1 MFILIP
7 LTAMSGYAA
16 ALLLDMI
23 AMLLVVRIICAWRP
37 ITILSEFDRAGKP
50 LVDRTLRWTVRLW
63 TRLCPHRALN
73 ANGQLLVAWG
83 VICVVRL
90 IFTIFLNAMA

>member
-1 MFILIP
+1 MFVLIP

-23 AMLLVVRIICAWRP
+23 AMLLIGRAVCAWRP

-63 TRLCPHRALN
+63 TRLCPRRSLN
-73 ANGQLLVAWG
+73 TNGQLLVTWG
-83 VICVVRL
+83 VICVFRL
-90 IFTIFLNAMA
+90 IITRLLSAMA